1 MRFNLLLLL
10 GILWL
15 GTPDL
20 SYGNKN
26 PESMLLDEVKATKD
40 ADWQRGGSNSR

>member
-26 PESMLLDEVKATKD
+26 PEGKFLDEVKAVKD
-40 ADWQRGGSNSR
+40 EDWQRVDSDGR

>member
-26 PESMLLDEVKATKD
+26 PESKLLNEQGAAVDRAHVSPG
-40 ADWQRGGSNSR
+40 RGI

>member
-20 SYGNKN
+20 PYGNKN
-26 PESMLLDEVKATKD
+26 PEGKSFDEVKAVQPGHLRKHE
-40 ADWQRGGSNSR
+40 R